1 MVTTMITRIGKS
13 NKEVSAYTLI
23 NENYETKTVKVSA
36 LAKILA
42 TDKSG
47 VTNLAL
53 KDGKIVSTNG
63 ALDNYTLIDTDEQ
76 PGNAIKNTPRAVILN
91 RAEQNGKLIGYT
103 VYMTN
108 GAIAELSVAQAV
120 ELVNKKLVAN
130 GKIKHTQSG
139 DIVSSI
145 GGEYPLRV
153 IKVAEAP
160 KAEIV
165 CKPMLFNKV
174 SNIECFGIVV
184 KSTSAVQMT
193 AINKVLEA
201 ANKSLV
207 AKIEKAGLEK
217 EAYENQRVSAT
228 GVYAVIEEK
237 EAAKIFG
244 KTRVDFGGMVVSVID
259 KSGEEIVV
267 SVNSDK
273 TIGKVLTKSDEAKVN
288 AVKKVAEKVVTLFN

>member
-23 NENYETKTVKVSA
+23 NENYETKTIKVSA
-36 LAKILA
+36 LTKILA
-42 TDKSG
+42 SDKGG

-76 PGNAIKNTPRAVILN
+76 PGNAIKSTPRAVILN

-108 GAIAELSVAQAV
+108 GAIAELNVAQAV

-165 CKPMLFNKV
+165 CKPMLFNKI
-174 SNIECFGIVV
+174 SDIECFGIIV

-217 EAYENQRVSAT
+217 EAFENQRVSAT

-244 KTRVDFGGMVVSVID
+244 KTKVDFGGMVVSVID
-259 KSGEEIVV
+259 KSGEEVVV

-273 TIGKVLTKSDEAKVN
+273 TVGKALTKSDEAKVN
-288 AVKKVAEKVVTLFN
+288 AVKKVAEKVVKLFN

>member
-23 NENYETKTVKVSA
+23 NENYETKTIKVSA

-42 TDKSG
+42 TDKGG

-76 PGNAIKNTPRAVILN
+76 PGNAIKSTPRAVILN

-103 VYMTN
+103 VYMVN
-108 GAIAELSVAQAV
+108 GAIAELNVAQAV

-165 CKPMLFNKV
+165 CKPMLFNKI
-174 SNIECFGIVV
+174 SDIECFGIIV

-217 EAYENQRVSAT
+217 AAFENQRVSAT

-244 KTRVDFGGMVVSVID
+244 KTKVDFGGMVVSVID
-259 KSGEEIVV
+259 KSGEEVVV

-273 TIGKVLTKSDEAKVN
+273 TVGKTLTKSDEAKVN
-288 AVKKVAEKVVTLFN
+288 AVKKVAEKVVKLFN

>member
-23 NENYETKTVKVSA
+23 NENYETKTIKVSA

-42 TDKSG
+42 TDKGG

-63 ALDNYTLIDTDEQ
+63 ALDNYTLIDTEEQ
-76 PGNAIKNTPRAVILN
+76 PGNAIKSTPRAVILN

-103 VYMTN
+103 VYMAN
-108 GAIAELSVAQAV
+108 GAIAELNVAQAV

-165 CKPMLFNKV
+165 CKPMLFTKLSAV
-174 SNIECFGIVV
+174 ECFGIIV

-217 EAYENQRVSAT
+217 EAFENQRVSAT

-244 KTRVDFGGMVVSVID
+244 KTKVDFGGMVVSVID
-259 KSGEEIVV
+259 KSGEEVVV

-273 TIGKVLTKSDEAKVN
+273 TVGKALTKSDEAKVN

>member
-23 NENYETKTVKVSA
+23 NENYETKTIKVSA

-42 TDKSG
+42 TDKGG

-63 ALDNYTLIDTDEQ
+63 ALDNYTLIDTEEQ
-76 PGNAIKNTPRAVILN
+76 PGNAIKSTPRAVILN

-103 VYMTN
+103 VYMAN
-108 GAIAELSVAQAV
+108 GAIAELNVAQAV

-165 CKPMLFNKV
+165 CKPMLFTKLSAV
-174 SNIECFGIVV
+174 ECFGIIV

-217 EAYENQRVSAT
+217 EAFENQRVSAT

-244 KTRVDFGGMVVSVID
+244 KTKVDFGGMVVSVID
-259 KSGEEIVV
+259 KSGEEVVV

-273 TIGKVLTKSDEAKVN
+273 TVGKTLTKSDEAKVN

>member
-23 NENYETKTVKVSA
+23 NENYETKTIKVSA

-42 TDKSG
+42 TDKGG

-63 ALDNYTLIDTDEQ
+63 ALDNYTLIDTEEQ
-76 PGNAIKNTPRAVILN
+76 PGNAIKSTPRAVILN

-103 VYMTN
+103 VYMVN
-108 GAIAELSVAQAV
+108 GAIAELNVAQAV

-165 CKPMLFNKV
+165 CKPMLFTKLSAV
-174 SNIECFGIVV
+174 ECFGIIV

-217 EAYENQRVSAT
+217 EAFENQRVSAT

-244 KTRVDFGGMVVSVID
+244 KTKVDFGGMVVSVID
-259 KSGEEIVV
+259 KSGEEVVV

-273 TIGKVLTKSDEAKVN
+273 TVGKALTKSDEAKVN

>member
-103 VYMTN
+103 AYMTN

-217 EAYENQRVSAT
+217 EAFENQRVSAT

-244 KTRVDFGGMVVSVID
+244 KTKVDFGGMVVSVID